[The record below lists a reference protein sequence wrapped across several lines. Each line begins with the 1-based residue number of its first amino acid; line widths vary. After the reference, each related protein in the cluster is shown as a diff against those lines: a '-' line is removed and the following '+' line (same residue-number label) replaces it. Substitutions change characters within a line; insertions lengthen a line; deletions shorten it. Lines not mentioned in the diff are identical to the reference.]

1 MFKVGDRVVTNDKY
15 RLTDWSEEGTVVNF
29 DEILI
34 YPVQVQLDGKDTS
47 DAFYI
52 NELDPIHKPATLTKG
67 GTQFGPIYERLRK
80 RSYRR
85 MLRSVAA
92 WEDWLDRPYEDLLTP
107 EPEVYWEETHEAY
120 VAGVRDGLK
129 AAL

>member
-15 RLTDWSEEGTVVNF
+15 RLADWPEEGTVVHF
-29 DEILI
+29 DERLT

-85 MLRSVAA
+85 MLSARYADNY
-92 WEDWLDRPYEDLLTP
+92 DWCDMD
-107 EPEVYWEETHEAY
+107 HEAY
-120 VAGVRDGLK
+120 VAGVRDALK

>member
-15 RLTDWSEEGTVVNF
+15 RLNDWSEEGTVINF
-29 DEILI
+29 DERLT

-47 DAFYI
+47 DAFYT

-92 WEDWLDRPYEDLLTP
+92 WEALEP
-107 EPEVYWEETHEAY
+107 EEFESPSPEVYWESEHATY